1 LGLVL
6 GVVVVALP
14 FASVAGAAPPSATA
28 HDDSVATFLREAA
41 RHGTFAGLKW
51 PRFTNARPAVDSL
64 YTRSG
69 WRPAWTSRGRPT
81 PGARAAIE
89 VLLDAEARGLHPDD
103 YDAPALEQRARAL
116 SSTRAPSARD
126 VAWFDIALSVGVLR
140 HVADVRLGRVDPRT
154 LSIGINVEPKRV
166 DLVRL
171 LRDASG
177 HRDVGRLVREA
188 EPRFVQYRELK
199 TAYAH
204 YRELAARGELPGVAI
219 KATVRPGDACAAAPA
234 LRRRLVAVG
243 DLSTD
248 DAARAMRSADSTRYD
263 TVTAAAVRRFQ
274 ERHGLTPD
282 GVLGAG
288 TVAAVNVPLVRRARQ
303 LELALE
309 RIRWL
314 PEIEH
319 EPFIVVN
326 VPGFKLRAFDSLNTK
341 GTTAFMMNVVVGRDQ
356 VGRQTP
362 LFERDMRY
370 IVFRPYWVI
379 TRTILRKEVLPSA
392 RKDLSYLA
400 KHRYEIYSG
409 SGDYGPAVP
418 TTAENLERVA
428 RGELGVRQQPGPQ
441 NSLGLA
447 KFIFPN
453 DHNVY
458 MHGTP
463 ATELFSRAR
472 RDFSHGCIR
481 LEDPPRLAVWV
492 LRDPKKWSAAEVQ
505 KAMDGPKPLQVNL
518 AKPLPVII
526 CYSTAVVRADGRI
539 AFYDDVYRHDAEL
552 EQALAKGYPY
562 GR

>member
-1 LGLVL
+1 
-6 GVVVVALP
+6 
-14 FASVAGAAPPSATA
+14 
-28 HDDSVATFLREAA
+28 
-41 RHGTFAGLKW
+41 
-51 PRFTNARPAVDSL
+51 
-64 YTRSG
+64 
-69 WRPAWTSRGRPT
+69 
-81 PGARAAIE
+81 
-89 VLLDAEARGLHPDD
+89 
-103 YDAPALEQRARAL
+103 
-116 SSTRAPSARD
+116 
-126 VAWFDIALSVGVLR
+126 
-140 HVADVRLGRVDPRT
+140 
-154 LSIGINVEPKRV
+154 
-166 DLVRL
+166 
-171 LRDASG
+171 
-177 HRDVGRLVREA
+177 
-188 EPRFVQYRELK
+188 
-199 TAYAH
+199 
-204 YRELAARGELPGVAI
+204 
-219 KATVRPGDACAAAPA
+219 
-234 LRRRLVAVG
+234 VAVG
-243 DLSTD
+243 DLTTG
-248 DAARAMRSADSTRYD
+248 DAARTMRSADSTRYD

-274 ERHGLTPD
+274 DRHGLAPD
-282 GVLGAG
+282 GVLGPG
-288 TVAAVNVPLVRRARQ
+288 TVAAVNVPFSRRARQ
-303 LELALE
+303 IELAME

-428 RGELGVRQQPGPQ
+428 RGELGVRQQPGPK

-458 MHGTP
+458 LHGTP

-518 AKPLPVII
+518 AKPLPVLI
-526 CYSTAVVRADGRI
+526 CYSTAVVRADGKI